1 MQEKSFTTAPEDNEA
16 DYVDLRV
23 MTLNCWGLYGVS
35 SLRNERMHAI
45 AKYLA
50 ESDFDIVLLQ
60 EVWCQEDF
68 DLIALVIR
76 DTYPHSLNFDQGI
89 IGSGTCIFSRYRLSN
104 ANFHEFAMNGYPLKF
119 WHGDWFAAKGL
130 GVCQLEVKGIDV
142 TLFLSH
148 YHAEYDPNH
157 DIYLGH
163 RVIHGLESAQWL
175 NMTAGA
181 TDLTLYCGDFNTEPE
196 SVPYK
201 LLRNIVPLNDAW
213 VEFTGEP
220 FGGETNEIKENSFT
234 PLSKSKAKRID
245 YIMYRAGPGIEAETV
260 NCWLPLP
267 NRVPDKSYSYSD
279 HEAVAAII
287 RVRQACSR
295 DGDHHKRGPAFRR
308 HLSFNTRS
316 DTVVAVQEAID
327 IVDKSLKTVDSDQTK
342 YVIYSF
348 FLLLILVLS
357 FIPVVLK
364 PDWAMALDM
373 TLFVP
378 RFFLSSFLLIF
389 FLMAT
394 LFNKRERN
402 ALTSTRKELQLIIE
416 QDYGYGTFT
425 QSSS

>member
-1 MQEKSFTTAPEDNEA
+1 M
-16 DYVDLRV
+16 
-23 MTLNCWGLYGVS
+23 
-35 SLRNERMHAI
+35 
-45 AKYLA
+45 
-50 ESDFDIVLLQ
+50 
-60 EVWCQEDF
+60 
-68 DLIALVIR
+68 IR
-76 DTYPHSLNFDQGI
+76 DTYPHAYNFDHGI
-89 IGSGTCIFSRYRLSN
+89 IGSGTCVFSQHRLSN

-181 TDLTLYCGDFNTEPE
+181 TDLTLYCGDFNTEPD

-234 PLSKSKAKRID
+234 PSKAKAKRID

-267 NRVPDKSYSYSD
+267 HRVPDKPYSYSD
-279 HEAVAAII
+279 HEAVAAVI
-287 RVRQACSR
+287 RVKQGRK
-295 DGDHHKRGPAFRR
+295 DGDHHSGPSFRR
-308 HLSFNTRS
+308 HMSFNTRS
-316 DTVVAVQEAID
+316 DTVQAVKEAIN

-342 YVIYSF
+342 YVMYS
-348 FLLLILVLS
+348 FLLLVILVLS
-357 FIPVVLK
+357 FIPVALV
-364 PDWAMALDM
+364 PSWAVALDLS
-373 TLFVP
+373 LFVP
-378 RFFLSSFLLIF
+378 RFFVSAFLLIF

-402 ALTSTRKELQLIIE
+402 ALTSTRKELQLIID
-416 QDYGYGTFT
+416 QDYGTFT
-425 QSSS
+425 RSTP